1 MVSDENK
8 KYSKKQLLLISFALP
23 FTIMLIIYI
32 AMGVYPFGK
41 ETLLTID
48 LAQQYVDFFSYY
60 RHTLLHEPQALF
72 YSFAKGIGGE
82 MVGLWSYYLNSPFN
96 LLMLLMPQRFLP
108 VGIMLLMLIKIAS
121 SGLSF
126 AYLLIKNSR
135 GQIY

>member
-1 MVSDENK
+1 MQNFLNYVILYCSVTMEEERLMVSDENK

-72 YSFAKGIGGE
+72 Y
-82 MVGLWSYYLNSPFN
+82 
-96 LLMLLMPQRFLP
+96 
-108 VGIMLLMLIKIAS
+108 
-121 SGLSF
+121 
-126 AYLLIKNSR
+126 
-135 GQIY
+135 